1 MPTAIIIFPAF
12 DLSWEPCSRRK
23 RPISFSSWDKAV
35 VSGNKKK
42 EAHSHVNIIFLS
54 PHLSSLVQYLTLK
67 EISWRFVIFRSD
79 LHLHY
84 PQLVTKLLTHNH
96 QEDITEK
103 TVFWNSTPILLHF
116 CFYHLSKL
124 ILLSVTIEHWM
135 GKGIY
140 FSKMTFIF
148 IYYPTA
154 LSKVQMTTISST
166 KASQYCAVIWK
177 VGYFV
182 P

>member
-1 MPTAIIIFPAF
+1 MEI
-12 DLSWEPCSRRK
+12 
-23 RPISFSSWDKAV
+23 
-35 VSGNKKK
+35 KK

-54 PHLSSLVQYLTLK
+54 PHLSSLVQCLTLK

-116 CFYHLSKL
+116 CFYHLSQL

-140 FSKMTFIF
+140 FSKMTFVF

-154 LSKVQMTTISST
+154 LSKVQMQKCPNIVQLFGKLVILYHNLTWVLRKICHNLLLYLLHF
-166 KASQYCAVIWK
+166 SQLIRNAYRIK
-177 VGYFV
+177 HYE
-182 P
+182 

>member
-1 MPTAIIIFPAF
+1 MEI
-12 DLSWEPCSRRK
+12 
-23 RPISFSSWDKAV
+23 
-35 VSGNKKK
+35 KKK
-42 EAHSHVNIIFLS
+42 KAHSHVNIISMS
-54 PHLSSLVQYLTLK
+54 PHLSSLVQCLTLK
-67 EISWRFVIFRSD
+67 ETSWRFVIFRSD

-96 QEDITEK
+96 QHNHNHQEDITDK
-103 TVFWNSTPILLHF
+103 TVFWNSTSILLHF
-116 CFYHLSKL
+116 CFYHLSQL

-140 FSKMTFIF
+140 FSKMTFVF

-166 KASQYCAVIWK
+166 KVFQYCAVIWK